1 MSRLSGAPQARARK
15 ARRGRSPAAQSQA
28 GAGMNR
34 LSLGFVAVA
43 DYIKS
48 YNLAMS
54 GRDGQGDA

>member
-1 MSRLSGAPQARARK
+1 
-15 ARRGRSPAAQSQA
+15 
-28 GAGMNR
+28 MNR